1 MFCDYLSYFFTFS
14 ELNSKT
20 KSLRK
25 CTIRDFTVTDGKITM
40 AISLQDYLRSTGLYI
55 LSLNA
60 SNKQIAS
67 VVFNYAYS
75 TKVIAKDCANL
86 YDNFG
91 VNIKINDDITEI
103 VVEITSDQIKSTQVY
118 NYGCVKICPTYY

>member
-1 MFCDYLSYFFTFS
+1 
-14 ELNSKT
+14 
-20 KSLRK
+20 
-25 CTIRDFTVTDGKITM
+25 M
-40 AISLQDYLRSTGLYI
+40 AISLQDFSRSIGLYI

-60 SNKQIAS
+60 SDKQIVS
-67 VVFNYAYS
+67 VVFNYAYTS
-75 TKVIAKDCANL
+75 TVIAKNYANL
-86 YDNFG
+86 YENFG